1 MNRSRDVSMRQTYRY
16 GSRLGRMLELSMVT
30 FGSRQIPTIFLQHLQ
45 NIFDFVLFHIID
57 CFDYAGKGTNNNTF
71 KQISCIK
78 SIKTRWYILSFC
90 KQKSIK
96 SYRLRLWDSLSF
108 ITKKMT
114 TKWLE
119 RQIIF
124 SESLIWPIILAIRL
138 DNANLLIGNIS
149 LTKNFICHTLT
160 DRH

>member
-1 MNRSRDVSMRQTYRY
+1 MCYFKIIINSKSECTKAVEVLLPTCLVPDAIKKKLIQHFIFLTSNRY

-30 FGSRQIPTIFLQHLQ
+30 LGSRQIPTIFLQHLQ
-45 NIFDFVLFHIID
+45 NIFDFVLFHIIE

-96 SYRLRLWDSLSF
+96 SYRLRL
-108 ITKKMT
+108 
-114 TKWLE
+114 
-119 RQIIF
+119 
-124 SESLIWPIILAIRL
+124 
-138 DNANLLIGNIS
+138 
-149 LTKNFICHTLT
+149 
-160 DRH
+160 